1 MKFIKCVQFI
11 EALEQE
17 PSRTAMTKIL
27 AQLLEECSPVDA
39 QMIAYLSMGS
49 LFPAYKDQQFNIAQK
64 GIISIIA
71 SLIGWSEE
79 ETQAYIKKT
88 GDAGV
93 VVREKWQGG
102 DQGLTLHQVY
112 ESLVK
117 IAEIAGTGS
126 TEKKLKALVDLLQQL
141 DNLGAKFVVRIV
153 TKTMRLGFSDMTF
166 LDGLSWMLA
175 GNKSYSKKLEH
186 AFNICAD
193 LGLVALTLKQDG
205 VQGIE
210 NMTIQVGIP
219 IRPAAAERLTS
230 PKAVVEKLGDC
241 VAQPKLDGFRVQVH
255 LKHTNSKTEVAF
267 FSRNMLD
274 MSDMFPDLK
283 KIVTELPVK
292 SLICE
297 GEAIVYDADTDTFL
311 PFQETVKRKRK
322 HDIDQVSEDLPLRL
336 YLFDLL
342 YLDGQSMLEHS
353 HKERRA
359 ALLEVCRKVD
369 NDALQVIEEKH
380 IHTAHQ
386 LEEYFLNSIGAGLEG
401 LVVKREDAQ
410 YQPGKRNFN
419 WIKLKREA
427 HGSLVDTVDG
437 VILGYY
443 VGRGKRAKFGIGAF
457 LLGVYDHHLDRFTTT
472 AKVGTGLTD
481 AEFKELKKRCDSLA
495 VDHQPKNVVCTKGL
509 APDVWIQPEIVC
521 VIKSDEITLSPVHS
535 AGKTDSHPGYAL
547 RFPRFVEYRVD
558 KSAKDATTVD
568 ELKRLYQEQK
578 S

>member
-1 MKFIKCVQFI
+1 MKFVECVQFI

-17 PSRTAMTKIL
+17 SSRTAMTKIL
-27 AQLLEECSPVDA
+27 AQLLELSTSSEA
-39 QMIAYLSMGS
+39 QIIAYLSMGS

-64 GIISIIA
+64 GMVAIVA
-71 SLIGWSEE
+71 SLLGKAEDV
-79 ETQAYIKKT
+79 TQVAIKKA
-88 GDAGV
+88 GDAGIIV
-93 VVREKWQGG
+93 GDVWDGK

-112 ESLVK
+112 ESLVHIAK
-117 IAEIAGTGS
+117 INGAGS
-126 TEKKLKALVDLLQQL
+126 TEKKTKALVDLLAQL
-141 DNLGAKFVVRIV
+141 DGHGAKFVVRIV

-166 LDGLSWMLA
+166 LDGLSWMQV
-175 GNKSYSKKLEH
+175 GDKSYSKKLEH

-193 LGLVALTLKQDG
+193 LGLVAYTLKAHG
-205 VQGIE
+205 TKGIE
-210 NMTIQVGIP
+210 HMTIQVGIP

-255 LKHTNSKTEVAF
+255 LKRSGSHSEVAF

-274 MSDMFPDLK
+274 MSDMFPELK
-283 KIVTELPVK
+283 KLVTELPVK

-297 GEAIVYDADTDTFL
+297 GEAIVYDQDTDTFL

-322 HDIDQVSEDLPLRL
+322 HDIEKVSEELPLRL

-342 YLDGQSMLEHS
+342 YLDGQSMLEYS
-353 HKERRA
+353 HKERRI
-359 ALLEVCRKVD
+359 ALLEVCSKVD
-369 NDALQVIEEKH
+369 DEALQVIEEKH
-380 IHTAHQ
+380 IHTAAQ

-401 LVVKREDAQ
+401 LVVKREDAI

-443 VGRGKRAKFGIGAF
+443 AGRGKRAKFGIGAF
-457 LLGVYDHHLDRFTTT
+457 LLGVYDEHTDSFKTT

-481 AEFKELKKRCDSLA
+481 LAFKDLKKRCDMLA
-495 VDHQPKNVVCTKGL
+495 VDHQPKNVLCAKAL
-509 APDVWIQPEIVC
+509 APDVWIEPEIVC
-521 VIKSDEITLSPVHS
+521 VIQSDEITLSPVHS
-535 AGKTDSHPGYAL
+535 AGKTGSHPGYAL
-547 RFPRFVEYRVD
+547 RFPRFVQYRDD
-558 KSAKDATTVD
+558 KSAKDATTVT